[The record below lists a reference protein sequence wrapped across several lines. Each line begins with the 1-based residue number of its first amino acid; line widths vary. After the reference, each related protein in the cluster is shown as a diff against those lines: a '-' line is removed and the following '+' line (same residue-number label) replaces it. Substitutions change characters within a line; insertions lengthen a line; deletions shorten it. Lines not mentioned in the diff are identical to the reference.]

1 MRVFF
6 ILGWMML
13 VTGIS
18 VSAQEYTL
26 DITVSGIHSDKGTL
40 YLSLYNSE
48 KGFPKDPK
56 SAFRLVYARIVNGI
70 STFRLDKLP
79 KGTYAVACYHDEN
92 GNGKLDANFFGI
104 PTEGTGSSNN
114 ASGFLGPP
122 KFREAKFSLD
132 RDTAMTIRIRY

>member
-1 MRVFF
+1 MRVFI

-26 DITVSGIHSDKGTL
+26 DITVSGIHSDKGNL
-40 YLSLYNSE
+40 YLSLYTSE

-56 SAFRLVYARIVNGI
+56 GAIRLVHTRIVNGI

-114 ASGFLGPP
+114 AAGFLGPP
-122 KFREAKFSLD
+122 KFRDAKFPLD
-132 RDTAMTIRIRY
+132 RDTAITVRIKY

>member
-1 MRVFF
+1 
-6 ILGWMML
+6 ML

-56 SAFRLVYARIVNGI
+56 GAIRLGHTRIVNGI

-79 KGTYAVACYHDEN
+79 KGTYAVACFHDEN

-114 ASGFLGPP
+114 AAGFLGPP
-122 KFREAKFSLD
+122 KFRDAKFPLD
-132 RDTAMTIRIRY
+132 HDTAITVRIKY

>member
-1 MRVFF
+1 
-6 ILGWMML
+6 MML

-56 SAFRLVYARIVNGI
+56 GAIRLGHTRIVNGI

-79 KGTYAVACYHDEN
+79 KGTYAVACFHDEN

-114 ASGFLGPP
+114 AAGFLGPP
-122 KFREAKFSLD
+122 KFRDAKFPLD
-132 RDTAMTIRIRY
+132 HDTAITVRIKY